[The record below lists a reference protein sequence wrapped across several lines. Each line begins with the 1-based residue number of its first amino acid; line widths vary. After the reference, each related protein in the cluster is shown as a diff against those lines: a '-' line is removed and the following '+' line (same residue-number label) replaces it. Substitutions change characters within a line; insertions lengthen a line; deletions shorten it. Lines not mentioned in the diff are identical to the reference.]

1 MLTFQGKWTHPA
13 SQPSSPLLTQSWFFM
28 IRISPWVWGKD
39 AVNLLQWL
47 MISVWLNCQFPFHN
61 QEDSREK
68 TRFWLSNQ
76 NKSHS
81 YLSQYFLSHISL
93 WCISFPFP
101 CFGQFLTAEF
111 CFNAAIL
118 SRQDTWLYN
127 TFNCARFLID
137 IIFVHFYVINCDVL
151 ICVCIG
157 IKVIMVIT
165 LNILFLYDEN
175 VFFLKKASLLFLYI
189 Q

>member
-1 MLTFQGKWTHPA
+1 MGPEPRDSESVMLQVYMLTFQGKWTHPA

-101 CFGQFLTAEF
+101 CFGQFLLL
-111 CFNAAIL
+111 N
-118 SRQDTWLYN
+118 
-127 TFNCARFLID
+127 
-137 IIFVHFYVINCDVL
+137 FVSMLQYYLGRIPDF
-151 ICVCIG
+151 
-157 IKVIMVIT
+157 IT
-165 LNILFLYDEN
+165 LSIVPDFWLT
-175 VFFLKKASLLFLYI
+175 
-189 Q
+189 

>member
-1 MLTFQGKWTHPA
+1 MLW
-13 SQPSSPLLTQSWFFM
+13 
-28 IRISPWVWGKD
+28 
-39 AVNLLQWL
+39 AV
-47 MISVWLNCQFPFHN
+47 F
-61 QEDSREK
+61 
-68 TRFWLSNQ
+68 
-76 NKSHS
+76 
-81 YLSQYFLSHISL
+81 
-93 WCISFPFP
+93 
-101 CFGQFLTAEF
+101 TAEF

-175 VFFLKKASLLFLYI
+175 VFIFLKKKLLSYFYTYNRLQTTLIYCVSRTPSFITSDCSIIPIGKHYIFMTCIFLFFRQCFSQVYYNTFIFFNSCRGGPIFSSFSLPPFPSPPRSLSLNNNTTFIILYHSFSFY
-189 Q
+189 